1 MVTKGGKMA
10 SLNCK
15 IVMDEA
21 RMKEIKED
29 LTSRFTDTLKE
40 LLGQLEIIKPEVEKQ
55 NARIKELEKENAE
68 LTEEIDNLRHSTRSM
83 ED

>member
-1 MVTKGGKMA
+1 MA

-21 RMKEIKED
+21 RVQEIKED

-40 LLGQLEIIKPEVEKQ
+40 LLGQLEIIKTEVEKQ

>member
-1 MVTKGGKMA
+1 MA

-15 IVMDEA
+15 IAMDEA
-21 RMKEIKED
+21 RVQEIKED
-29 LTSRFTDTLKE
+29 LTSRFTDALKE
-40 LLGQLEIIKPEVEKQ
+40 FLWQMEIIKTEVEKQ

>member
-1 MVTKGGKMA
+1 MA

-15 IVMDEA
+15 IVMDEE

-29 LTSRFTDTLKE
+29 LTLRFTDTLKA
-40 LLGQLEIIKPEVEKQ
+40 LLEQLEIIKTEVEKQ
-55 NARIKELEKENAE
+55 NAMIKELEKENAE
-68 LTEEIDNLRHSTRSM
+68 LNKEIDDLRHSTRSM

>member
-1 MVTKGGKMA
+1 MA

>member
-21 RMKEIKED
+21 RVQEIKED

-40 LLGQLEIIKPEVEKQ
+40 LLGQLETIKKEVEKQ

>member
-1 MVTKGGKMA
+1 MA

-21 RMKEIKED
+21 
-29 LTSRFTDTLKE
+29 SRFTDTLKE
-40 LLGQLEIIKPEVEKQ
+40 LLGQLEIIKTEVGKQ

>member
-21 RMKEIKED
+21 RVQEIKED

-40 LLGQLEIIKPEVEKQ
+40 LLGQLEIIKTEVEKQ